1 MPERTTHRVLT
12 VVGLILALAMAALEA
27 TVVATVMPT
36 VIGELGGIDYY
47 AWVASAYLIA
57 TSVTVPIYGKLA
69 DSYGRKPIMLFGV
82 AVFLLGSVASGASR
96 TMTQLVAFRALQGI
110 GAGAMQPIALT
121 IVGDIFS
128 LKERSRMQGAFGAA
142 WGFFGLTGPLLGGLV
157 VHYLSWRWVFYLNI
171 PFGVASMVL
180 VASGLVERIE
190 KKRHEL
196 DFLGAGLLASAVV
209 ALQVATSG
217 GSLPVAGT
225 AAVLAVVLLLGFLAA
240 ERVAREPMLP
250 LQLFRRRVIALSSVN
265 GGIIGALMVT
275 LLTYVPLHVQT
286 TLHGTPTEG
295 GSAIAPMIIAWP
307 LTSAISGR
315 FLPSVGFRTMIR
327 LGFAIVALTALSLAL
342 FGTSESLAGLRVT
355 SAAFGLGMGF
365 ANTAL
370 IIAVQTS
377 VPWSERG
384 IATASSMFFRN
395 IGGVLGVAVVG
406 GVLVAKLH
414 GATDLPDGAA
424 TRFVS
429 REGVRSLDPAVI
441 ARLSGILASGFGVGF
456 WILAGMALT
465 GALVSV
471 WYPQVETEPG
481 PAKGEKNEKRAPD
494 APIAVAASS
503 ASMLGSRGGAE
514 QDRPCGGHGDTER
527 ATPSGI
533 RN

>member
-1 MPERTTHRVLT
+1 MPERTTNRPLA

-36 VIGELGGIDYY
+36 VIGDLGGIDYY

-69 DSYGRKPIMLFGV
+69 DSYGRKPLMLFGII
-82 AVFLLGSVASGASR
+82 VFLIGSAASGAAR
-96 TMTQLVAFRALQGI
+96 TMAELVAFRALQGI
-110 GAGAMQPIALT
+110 GAGAIQPIALT

-128 LKERSRMQGAFGAA
+128 LKERARMQGAFGAA
-142 WGFFGLTGPLLGGLV
+142 WGFFGLTGPFLGGLV

-171 PFGVASMVL
+171 PFGIASMVL
-180 VASGLVERIE
+180 VATSLVERIE
-190 KKRHEL
+190 KKRHDL

-217 GSLPVAGT
+217 GKASVAIT
-225 AAVLAVVLLLGFLAA
+225 AAVLAPLLFVGFLVA
-240 ERVAREPMLP
+240 ERFAREPVLP
-250 LQLFRRRVIALSSVN
+250 LSLFTQRVIALSSLN
-265 GGIIGALMVT
+265 AGIIGALMTTV
-275 LLTYVPLHVQT
+275 LTYVPLHVQT
-286 TLHGTPTEG
+286 TLRGTPTQG
-295 GSAIAPMIIAWP
+295 GSAIAPMIVAWP
-307 LTSAISGR
+307 LASAVSGR
-315 FLPSVGFRTMIR
+315 LLPTIGFRPMIR
-327 LGFAIVALTALSLAL
+327 LGFGIIALVSLSLAL
-342 FGTSESLAGLRVT
+342 FGTSESLGGLRVT

-406 GVLVAKLH
+406 GVIITKLNA
-414 GATDLPDGAA
+414 ATDLPEGAA
-424 TRFVS
+424 TQLVS

-441 ARLSGILASGFGVGF
+441 ARLSGLLSSGFQVGF
-456 WILAGMALT
+456 WILAGMGLT

-471 WYPQVETEPG
+471 WYPKIETEPG
-481 PAKGEKNEKRAPD
+481 TATETASVTRAKSAPEEARPAAGPES
-494 APIAVAASS
+494 I
-503 ASMLGSRGGAE
+503 
-514 QDRPCGGHGDTER
+514 
-527 ATPSGI
+527 
-533 RN
+533 